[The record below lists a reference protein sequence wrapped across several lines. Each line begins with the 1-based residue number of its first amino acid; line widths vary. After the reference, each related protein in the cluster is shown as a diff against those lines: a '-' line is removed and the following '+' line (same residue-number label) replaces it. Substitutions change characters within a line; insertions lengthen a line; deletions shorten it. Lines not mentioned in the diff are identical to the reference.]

1 MFYSPLVV
9 EVFNTIWIYDNPF
22 FRILEF
28 MIGVFLTSITLNIEK
43 ECIFTKVLF
52 NKIAIAVEAAV
63 MVAGITIVYYF
74 NISRGNYMLYS
85 WICLP
90 MFSLMLP
97 ALAYTEWK
105 YIGKLRILAFFSNIS
120 YCFFLAQYFVWPIIG
135 LIETNN
141 IMCIFSTF
149 ILCTIIACIFYYCI
163 ELPGKKY
170 FIKKLKAKELK

>member
-1 MFYSPLVV
+1 LFYSPLVV

-170 FIKKLKAKELK
+170 FNVSSI